1 MIKRCGAIVKKLG
14 MSQLFIED
22 GRSLPVTILEF
33 QNNVVLGSKNKDRHG
48 YDAVIMGYG
57 KAKLNKITKPMKGIL
72 AKAGVESVRG
82 VKEFRVSG
90 DCLIELGKV
99 LSINHFVKG
108 QYIDVTADSI
118 GKGFAGAMKRHNFA
132 GLEASHGVSV
142 SHRSHGST
150 GNRTDPGKVF
160 KGKKM
165 AGHLGDERVTVQN
178 LKIVDIDENLG
189 VMAVLGAVPG
199 AVGSEVIVRDAVK
212 KGLSPAVQLP
222 AVYAA

>member
-1 MIKRCGAIVKKLG
+1 MIKRCGAIVRKLG
-14 MSQLFIED
+14 MSQLFIKD

-33 QNNVVLGSKNKDRHG
+33 QNNVVLGSKNKDKHG

-72 AKAGVESVRG
+72 TKAGVENVRG
-82 VKEFRVSG
+82 VKEFRVSS
-90 DCLIELGKV
+90 DCLIEAGRV
-99 LSINHFVKG
+99 LSINHFVKE
-108 QYIDVTADSI
+108 QYIDVTANSI

-165 AGHLGDERVTVQN
+165 AGHLGDEQVTVQN
-178 LKIVDIDENLG
+178 LKIVDIDESLG
-189 VMAVLGAVPG
+189 IIAVLGAVPG
-199 AVGSEVIVRDAVK
+199 TVGSEIIVHDAVK
-212 KGLSPAVQLP
+212 KGLSPDRKSV
-222 AVYAA
+222 V